1 LSELALFYVTFA
13 TRADAERVAE
23 TVLTEKLV
31 ACANILAPCTSLYLW
46 HGALER
52 AEEVP
57 VLFKTRAMLATRLR
71 ERIAAL
77 HPYDLPVIESWTVT
91 AGADVG
97 AWVEGETR

>member
-1 LSELALFYVTFA
+1 MSELTLFYVTFT

-23 TVLTEKLV
+23 TVLAEHLA
-31 ACANILAPCTSLYLW
+31 ACANILAPCASLYLW
-46 HGALER
+46 HGSLER

-57 VLFKTRAMLATRLR
+57 VLFKTRTMLANRLR

-77 HPYDLPVIESWTVT
+77 HPYELPVVESWTVT
-91 AGADVG
+91 ASPQVA

>member
-23 TVLTEKLV
+23 AVLAEHLA

-46 HGALER
+46 HGAMEQ

-57 VLFKTRAMLATRLR
+57 VLFKTRPMLATRLR
-71 ERIAAL
+71 DRIATL
-77 HPYDLPVIESWTVT
+77 HPYELPVIESWTAT
-91 AGADVG
+91 AGEQVG
-97 AWVEGETR
+97 AWVEAETR

>member
-13 TRADAERVAE
+13 THADAERVAE
-23 TVLTEKLV
+23 TLLAERLA

-46 HGALER
+46 HGSLER

-57 VLFKTRAMLATRLR
+57 VLFKTRPMLATRLR
-71 ERIAAL
+71 DRIAAL
-77 HPYDLPVIESWTVT
+77 HPYELPAIESWTTT
-91 AGADVG
+91 ASAEVG

>member
-23 TVLTEKLV
+23 TVLAEKLA

-46 HGALER
+46 HGELER

-57 VLFKTRAMLATRLR
+57 VLFKTRPMLANRLR

-77 HPYDLPVIESWTVT
+77 HPYDLPVIESWTAT

-97 AWVEGETR
+97 AWVEAETR

>member
-1 LSELALFYVTFA
+1 MSELALFYVTFA

-23 TVLTEKLV
+23 TILAERLA

-46 HGALER
+46 HGSLER

-57 VLFKTRAMLATRLR
+57 VLFKTRPMLATRLR
-71 ERIAAL
+71 DRIAAL
-77 HPYDLPVIESWTVT
+77 HPYELPVIESWIAATT
-91 AGADVG
+91 PAAG

>member
-1 LSELALFYVTFA
+1 LSALTLFYVTFA
-13 TRADAERVAE
+13 NRADAERVAE
-23 TVLTEKLV
+23 AVLAEHLA

-57 VLFKTRAMLATRLR
+57 VLFKTRPMLATRLHA
-71 ERIAAL
+71 RIAAL
-77 HPYDLPVIESWTVT
+77 HPYELPVIESWTVT
-91 AGADVG
+91 ADEQVG